1 MNRKKHKNLL
11 SSERQNK
18 MNVKSRHQL
27 SSAVEALFLEA
38 VAKQKAKS
46 EAEAEAAEVI
56 DKVKA
61 QVEAIAKVSAED
73 EEKTRA
79 YIDTIT
85 KVKAEAEEKA
95 GTYTHTTAKVK
106 PSTRVGALFLEAV
119 AKQKAKSEAEAA
131 EAIAEVR
138 AEAEEKARTYTDT
151 IARVKTEAEEAI
163 AKVKA
168 EAKEV
173 IAKVK
178 AEEKAAMMDESK
190 EQPIYE
196 TIQKETT
203 SPAYERMINSCRMFY
218 SLQEAAEK
226 LNKTKEELK
235 EIVKQGKLREFRVG
249 SNVLFKAD
257 EVEALASEG
266 DITKAPKAEPT
277 KEPALK
283 APDIEPS
290 SAGFL
295 SKPAVGGPE
304 LESQQPETIETAQQ
318 RWVPIKN
325 PPLAGPQEQ
334 PIDLEALDLETPAP
348 EVPTVEPEVLAPEP
362 SSAGFLSKPAVGGPA
377 VETPRPEE
385 TAATRPQ
392 ITSTPPFKTGLRI
405 EETVYRHRL
414 SVWQWFLKGLRE
426 DDALAVIVL
435 CLLLCIVFS
444 TFVTSGYF
452 VYTIFRSFP

>member
-1 MNRKKHKNLL
+1 MSRTKQRKLL
-11 SSERQNK
+11 SRERQNK
-18 MNVKSRHQL
+18 MNVNNRHQP
-27 SSAVEALFLEA
+27 SSAFGALLLEPA
-38 VAKQKAKS
+38 TKQKANS
-46 EAEAEAAEVI
+46 EAEAAE
-56 DKVKA
+56 
-61 QVEAIAKVSAED
+61 AIA
-73 EEKTRA
+73 
-79 YIDTIT
+79 
-85 KVKAEAEEKA
+85 KVKAEAEEAIVKVKTEAEKKTRAYTDTMTKVKAEAKEKA
-95 GTYTHTTAKVK
+95 GTSSHTTAKVK

-131 EAIAEVR
+131 EAIAKVR
-138 AEAEEKARTYTDT
+138 AEAKEKARTYTDT

-178 AEEKAAMMDESK
+178 AEEKAAMMDEGK

-203 SPAYERMINSCRMFY
+203 SPAYEKMINSCRMFY

-235 EIVKQGKLREFRVG
+235 EQVKQGKLREFRVG
-249 SNVLFKAD
+249 SNVLFKVD

-266 DITKAPKAEPT
+266 DITKAPEAEPT
-277 KEPALK
+277 KEPTLK

-290 SAGFL
+290 SAGSL
-295 SKPAVGGPE
+295 SKPAVGG
-304 LESQQPETIETAQQ
+304 PETIETAQQ

-362 SSAGFLSKPAVGGPA
+362 SSAGSLSKPAVGGPA

-405 EETVYRHRL
+405 EETVYPHRL